1 MAGLP
6 ASLQLTGVQDILIA
20 RNHFARSAPL
30 RIVHTTGSPLT
41 RIEDNTAEDTPA
53 PVIALARPD
62 VTPQQSI
69 SGNGF
74 AGSAQ

>member
-1 MAGLP
+1 
-6 ASLQLTGVQDILIA
+6 VQDILIA

-30 RIVHTTGSPLT
+30 RIVHTTGSPVT
-41 RIEDNTAEDTPA
+41 RIEDNSAEDTPP

-62 VTPQQSI
+62 VTPQQTI

-74 AGSAQ
+74 AERVQ